1 MTGMT
6 PAEDTLT
13 ALIHLLDQEGY
24 DAVTVDQLAR
34 EAGMSRASFFRH
46 VGGTEEVVFAD
57 HAALLDRLDAFLR
70 GTALSVDEALAEAVV
85 QVFRH
90 HVQDPARARARAR
103 LLRGSQALRTREL
116 LTSHRYEVLFSTWL
130 AGTLPDAPERGGV
143 AAGLAAAVVAVHNR
157 ALRAWL
163 RTPDD
168 DAEAALRAEVTTV
181 VTRLTHAPGEAEQT
195 LAAVRRLLA

>member
-1 MTGMT
+1 MTRMT

-46 VGGTEEVVFAD
+46 VGGKEEVVFAD
-57 HAALLDRLDAFLR
+57 HAALLERLDVFLR
-70 GTALSVDEALAEAVV
+70 GTSLPVDEVLAEAVL

-90 HVQDPARARARAR
+90 HVQDPDRARARAR

-116 LTSHRYEVLFSTWL
+116 LTSHRYEVLFSEWL
-130 AGTLPDAPERGGV
+130 VRALPDTPERGGV

-163 RTPDD
+163 RSPDD
-168 DAEAALRAEVTTV
+168 DADAALRAEVTTV
-181 VTRLTHAPGEAEQT
+181 VTRLTHAPGEAERT